1 MTILSKVTFANGDSA
16 QTVLYSFLL
25 LLYKVS
31 PYKIFCLYGV
41 GFMHFL
47 FIEDKCVFFLS
58 SNCKTN
64 TPLTSVIINLKY
76 IIITAAMKVETD
88 TIASITESP
97 VGRGAILEIMY
108 VETFKTDI
116 AFIRNIIM
124 CLRSH

>member
-1 MTILSKVTFANGDSA
+1 M
-16 QTVLYSFLL
+16 
-25 LLYKVS
+25 
-31 PYKIFCLYGV
+31 
-41 GFMHFL
+41 
-47 FIEDKCVFFLS
+47 
-58 SNCKTN
+58 
-64 TPLTSVIINLKY
+64 TSVIINFKY

-116 AFIRNIIM
+116 VFIRNIIM

>member
-1 MTILSKVTFANGDSA
+1 M
-16 QTVLYSFLL
+16 
-25 LLYKVS
+25 
-31 PYKIFCLYGV
+31 
-41 GFMHFL
+41 
-47 FIEDKCVFFLS
+47 
-58 SNCKTN
+58 N
-64 TPLTSVIINLKY
+64 TPLTSVIINFKY

-116 AFIRNIIM
+116 VFIRNIIM